1 MKEKKK
7 SFKENADLN
16 LMKGNSPSNL
26 LTNTSCSDQWNFVY
40 IIYHFLMEQKNLE
53 MFIYE
58 CSQINGGF
66 SFNCL
71 FQIMYSL
78 EK

>member
-1 MKEKKK
+1 MLL
-7 SFKENADLN
+7 LN
-16 LMKGNSPSNL
+16 YWQTQSAVISETFL
-26 LTNTSCSDQWNFVY
+26 
-40 IIYHFLMEQKNLE
+40 YHFLMDQKNLE

-58 CSQINGGF
+58 CGQINGGF

-71 FQIMYSL
+71 FQIMYGL

>member
-7 SFKENADLN
+7 SYKENADLN
-16 LMKGNSPSNL
+16 LMKGNAPCEL
-26 LTNTSCSDQWNFVY
+26 LTNTMCSGQWNFVY
-40 IIYHFLMEQKNLE
+40 ILYHFLMDQKNLE
-53 MFIYE
+53 MFIND
-58 CSQINGGF
+58 CRQINGGF

-71 FQIMYSL
+71 FQIMYGL